1 MVEGGDDSRE
11 IIADGEGVSFVV
23 GVCEGVRDS
32 WHPWRSDRCQVPVVG
47 NFEGV
52 GGEGSEDTGG
62 GVGGDVFLETCG
74 EGFVRNVL
82 DGEGERG
89 GVGDRVGRRKTV

>member
-11 IIADGEGVSFVV
+11 IIADGEGVRFVV
-23 GVCEGVRDS
+23 GAVRVSETCGTHGEATGV
-32 WHPWRSDRCQVPVVG
+32 PGVG
-47 NFEGV
+47 DFEGV
-52 GGEGSEDTGG
+52 GGEGSEDIGG
-62 GVGGDVFLETCG
+62 GVGGDIFLEACG

>member
-1 MVEGGDDSRE
+1 VEGGDDSSE
-11 IIADGEGVSFVV
+11 IIVDGEGGSFVV
-23 GVCEGVRDS
+23 GTVRVSETRGTHGEATGV
-32 WHPWRSDRCQVPVVG
+32 PGVG

-52 GGEGSEDTGG
+52 GGEGSEDIGG

-74 EGFVRNVL
+74 EGLVRNVF